1 VSGETLQRR
10 ILLVED
16 NVLLADLMKLDLE
29 TEGFQVVGPVG
40 RVNPGMKL
48 ATQEHL
54 HGAVLDV
61 NLAGEM
67 SFPIAYALR
76 ARGLPFVF
84 LTGYDEFD
92 FAPADLRGARCFS
105 KPVDFPELV
114 FALREFAVR

>member
-48 ATQEHL
+48 AT
-54 HGAVLDV
+54 
-61 NLAGEM
+61 
-67 SFPIAYALR
+67 
-76 ARGLPFVF
+76 
-84 LTGYDEFD
+84 
-92 FAPADLRGARCFS
+92 
-105 KPVDFPELV
+105 
-114 FALREFAVR
+114 